1 MSAELR
7 IAFRWQ
13 RHPGGRPTEAL
24 RAMALEVLARLG
36 VQRGEVG
43 VLVCD
48 DATIRHLNSHFR
60 RKDRATDVLSFSGG
74 FDQPDGP
81 PYVGDIAI
89 SLETARRQASE
100 AGVTPEREMQQL
112 LLHGLLHLCGY
123 DHEADQGEMEAL
135 ERRLWRELLP

>member
-1 MSAELR
+1 MGAELR
-7 IAFRWQ
+7 VAFRWQ
-13 RHPGGRPTEAL
+13 RHPGGRPTETL
-24 RAMALEVLARLG
+24 RALAVAVLGRVG

-60 RKDRATDVLSFSGG
+60 RKDRATDVLSFPGG

-81 PYVGDIAI
+81 PYLGDIAI
-89 SLETARRQASE
+89 SLETAARQAVE
-100 AGVTPEREMQQL
+100 AGVELEREMQLL

-123 DHEADQGEMEAL
+123 DHEADDGEMEAL
-135 ERRLWRELLP
+135 EARLRGELLP